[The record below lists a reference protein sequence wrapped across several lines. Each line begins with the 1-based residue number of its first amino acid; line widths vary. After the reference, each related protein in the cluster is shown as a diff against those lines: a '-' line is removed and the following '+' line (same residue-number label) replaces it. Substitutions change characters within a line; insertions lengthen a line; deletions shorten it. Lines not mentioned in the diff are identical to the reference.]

1 MKNAS
6 RRPRREGVCRCPSCA
21 FISSPARDCSL
32 LSGSVDRYDF
42 GCVIWLS
49 GSSSGVKNP
58 LTTEYPLPTVT
69 HMTGEELR
77 RIRKKLGLTQHEF
90 ADLVGLHVNSLAR
103 QERSEIGMREWLA
116 PLIQMLA
123 K

>member
-1 MKNAS
+1 
-6 RRPRREGVCRCPSCA
+6 
-21 FISSPARDCSL
+21 
-32 LSGSVDRYDF
+32 
-42 GCVIWLS
+42 
-49 GSSSGVKNP
+49 
-58 LTTEYPLPTVT
+58 
-69 HMTGEELR
+69 MTGEELR

-90 ADLVGLHVNSLAR
+90 ADLVGLDVNSLAR